1 MLRQSPPI
9 DPELHKPSSQLT
21 SELIMEEDLDI
32 QVQLDRLEET
42 ILESPRIPL
51 TRKTLIDEEQLL
63 DLVDSIRMS
72 LPDTLLKAEQII
84 RQRNEILSEAEN
96 EAEEMIRAASRRAA
110 QMLNEMPIRQQAE
123 LEATQIRQ
131 KVERECL
138 DLQQK
143 TLAQVEQMR
152 SQAEREIE
160 ELRQTSLAECQNV
173 QNGADDYADRV
184 LGQLE
189 QQLKDMLKVIG
200 NGRSQLKNEEPP
212 HNQPTIDNK

>member
-9 DPELHKPSSQLT
+9 DPELHQSSSQLT

-72 LPDTLLKAEQII
+72 LPDTLVKAEQII
-84 RQRNEILSEAEN
+84 RQRKEILAEAEN
-96 EAEEMIRAASRRAA
+96 EAEEMIQAASRRAA

-138 DLQQK
+138 ELQQK
-143 TLAQVEQMR
+143 TLAQIEQMR

-160 ELRQTSLAECQNV
+160 EFRQTTIAECQNV
-173 QNGADDYADRV
+173 QNGADEYADLV
-184 LGQLE
+184 LSQLE
-189 QQLKDMLKVIG
+189 QQLKDMLKIIG
-200 NGRSQLKNEEPP
+200 NGRAQLNNEELS
-212 HNQPTIDNK
+212 HKQPTTNNK